1 MDEALDPSANYPVEE
16 VAALK
21 GVPYATVRSAIV
33 RGELAANTNGRVWLV
48 RGADLVAWVP
58 HHWRRDD
65 DDPRG

>member
-1 MDEALDPSANYPVEE
+1 MMDDVIDPSADYPVEE

-33 RGELAANTNGRVWLV
+33 RGALAANTSGRVWLV

-58 HHWRRDD
+58 YHWRLGNDD
-65 DDPRG
+65 